1 MTAELQREVTL
12 FTTHDG
18 VARLTL
24 NRPEQLNAFTVRMHA
39 EVAQALT
46 EVETDRRIRVLLIT
60 GAGRGFCAG
69 QDLSER
75 NVESGP
81 LDLGANI
88 EAYYNPLVRRLTA
101 LPVPVVCAVNGV
113 AAGAGVNLAL
123 ACDMVIARR
132 SARFV
137 QAFSAI
143 GLVPDA
149 GGTWSLP
156 RAIGQARALG
166 FVLGGEPLTA
176 DQAQAWGMIWKAVDD
191 DQFDAEVDRLLVKL
205 AAGPTKGLAAAKQA
219 IRSASTATLSQQLD
233 LERDLQ
239 RACGLTDDYREGV
252 TAFKQR
258 RPARFIGS

>member
-1 MTAELQREVTL
+1 MEQQATL
-12 FTTHDG
+12 FTTQAG

-24 NRPEQLNAFTVRMHA
+24 NRPDQLNAFTLRMHA
-39 EVAQALT
+39 EVAQALAH
-46 EVETDRRIRVLLIT
+46 VETDRGIRVLLIT

-75 NVESGP
+75 DVDAGP

-88 EAYYNPLVRRLTA
+88 EAHYNPLVRRLAA

-123 ACDMVIARR
+123 ACDLVIARR

-149 GGTWSLP
+149 GGSWSLP
-156 RAIGQARALG
+156 RAVGQARALA

-191 DQFDAEVDRLLVKL
+191 DQLDAEVERLVHQL

-219 IRSASTATLSQQLD
+219 IRAAATSTLSEQLD

-239 RACGLTDDYREGV
+239 RACGRTDDYREGV

-258 RPARFIGS
+258 RAARFTGS